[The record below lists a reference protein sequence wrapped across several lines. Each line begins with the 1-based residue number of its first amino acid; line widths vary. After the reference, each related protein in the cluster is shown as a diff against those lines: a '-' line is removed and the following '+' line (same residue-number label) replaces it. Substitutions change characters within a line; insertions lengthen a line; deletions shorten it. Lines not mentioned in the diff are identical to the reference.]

1 MQFRVGLKY
10 LKEEV
15 YPVDMVDLPSMTTGI
30 LGVKDGKLKINYIWK
45 DNFIFNLPVNIEM
58 LER

>member
-30 LGVKDGKLKINYIWK
+30 LGVKDGNLKINYIWK
-45 DNFIFNLPVNIEM
+45 DNNFIFSRYQSILKY
-58 LER
+58 